1 MQPVAEAA
9 KIILMNAGSSNPD
22 ITYKAGVGGFKWTF
36 RNYPTDE
43 LRALVVLDYAAK
55 QRGFSKYAA
64 LGVDSDYG
72 RGAIALSKKYL
83 PRFNGQLTS
92 EDYYKDKE
100 TDFRPVLT
108 KIKAAGAQAI
118 IFYGLVDSVPIVGR
132 QMRELGMAGKVF
144 LIGSAELT
152 HPDTIKAAS
161 PEVMN
166 GSIEAVAWLP
176 EWEHPR
182 SLQFMEDYRKLFAGE
197 LPNLHAYTHW
207 ETMHLLAAAMQK
219 AGSVKSEDIRKAL
232 REITYEGAMGK
243 IVFDD
248 HQQAEV
254 PMVLVEVVGGKA
266 VQRGAFTS
274 KVDYPK
280 R

>member
-1 MQPVAEAA
+1 
-9 KIILMNAGSSNPD
+9 
-22 ITYKAGVGGFKWTF
+22 
-36 RNYPTDE
+36 
-43 LRALVVLDYAAK
+43 
-55 QRGFSKYAA
+55 
-64 LGVDSDYG
+64 
-72 RGAIALSKKYL
+72 
-83 PRFNGQLTS
+83 
-92 EDYYKDKE
+92 
-100 TDFRPVLT
+100 
-108 KIKAAGAQAI
+108 
-118 IFYGLVDSVPIVGR
+118 VPIIGR

-144 LIGSAELT
+144 LVGGGELS
-152 HPDTIKAAS
+152 HPDTVKAAT

-166 GSIEAVAWLP
+166 GSVEATAWLP

-182 SLQFMEDYRKLFAGE
+182 SKQFIEDYKKLFAGE

-207 ETMHLLAAAMQK
+207 ETLHLLTAAMQK
-219 AGSVKSEDIRKAL
+219 AGGAKSDDLAKAL
-232 REITYEGAMGK
+232 REISYDGAMGK

-266 VQRGAFTS
+266 VQRGAFTA